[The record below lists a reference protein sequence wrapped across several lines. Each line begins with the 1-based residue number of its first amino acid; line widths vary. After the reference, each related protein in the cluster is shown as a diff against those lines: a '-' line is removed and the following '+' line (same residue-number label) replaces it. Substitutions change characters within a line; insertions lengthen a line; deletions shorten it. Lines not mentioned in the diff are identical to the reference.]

1 MKRRDFVKMAV
12 PVSTVP
18 FLVGGFSLRAYGH
31 TPILDAFIGA
41 SKETDHVLVLIQ
53 LNGGNDGLN
62 MVIPLDQYPSLMN
75 ARANIAID
83 ESKVLQLTTA
93 TGIHP
98 AMPELQQV
106 FADNQLAV
114 IQSVGYPNPNFSH
127 FRATDI
133 WLTASGSDTVLT
145 SGWLGRYLDDE
156 YPDYPNGYPNA
167 VDPDPLAIQ
176 IGSVVSNGLQGPSVS
191 MGMALTSPTSFYQL
205 VSGGIDTAPDTPAG
219 HELTFLREVAQ
230 QTQAYS
236 TTIKN
241 AASKATNLST
251 LYPTAGQNPL
261 ADQLKIVA
269 QLVAG
274 GLKTRIYVVNL
285 GGFDNHSAQVSATG
299 GTDTGTHAKL
309 LGELSLAIAAF
320 LDDLHLLGAEKRVIG
335 MTFSEFGRRIKSNA
349 SLGTDHGTAAP
360 LFVFG
365 KRIYGRILGTNPVL
379 PANAGVNDNIAMQ
392 YDFRSVYASILKE
405 WFGASDHELTSVLL
419 QGFQTL
425 PLVQPDAPSR
435 YPITNDQ
442 PSADTPWTVSLSQNY
457 PNPFNPST
465 HIRFTTSG
473 NYVRVKVYD
482 AVGREVRSLVDGTY
496 PAGEHDVIF
505 DGTGLPSGTYYCRI
519 ESGSFHQVRTMIL
532 MK

>member
-1 MKRRDFVKMAV
+1 MTV

-18 FLVGGFSLRAYGH
+18 FLLGGFPLRAYGH
-31 TPILDAFIGA
+31 TPILDALIGA
-41 SKETDHVLVLIQ
+41 AKETDHVLVLIQ

-75 ARANIAID
+75 ARSNIAID
-83 ESKVLQLTTA
+83 ESKVLPLTTA
-93 TGIHP
+93 TGLHP
-98 AMPELQQV
+98 AMTNLQQV

-114 IQSVGYPNPNFSH
+114 VQSVGYPNPNFSH

-133 WLTASGSDTVLT
+133 WLTASGSETVLNT
-145 SGWLGRYLDDE
+145 GWLGRFLDAE
-156 YPDYPNGYPNA
+156 YPDYPNGYPSA

-176 IGSVVSNGLQGPSVS
+176 IGSVVSSGLQGPSVS

-205 VSGGIDTAPDTPAG
+205 ISGGIDTAPDTPAG

-236 TTIKN
+236 STIKN
-241 AASKATNLST
+241 AASKASNLSS
-251 LYPTAGQNPL
+251 LYPAAGQNPL

-299 GTDTGTHAKL
+299 GTDTGVHAKL
-309 LGELSLAIAAF
+309 LGQLSLAMAAF
-320 LDDLHLLGAEKRVIG
+320 LDDLHLLGAEKRVVG

-365 KRIYGRILGTNPVL
+365 RRVYGRVVGANPVL

-392 YDFRSVYASILKE
+392 FDFRSVYASLLKE
-405 WFGASDHELTSVLL
+405 WFGVSDHELNTVLL

-425 PLVQPDAPSR
+425 PLIQPNTPSK
-435 YPITNDQ
+435 YPITNGQ
-442 PSADTPWTVSLSQNY
+442 PSTNVPWTTTLSQNY
-457 PNPFNPST
+457 PNPFNPTT
-465 HIRFTTSG
+465 HIQFTTTG
-473 NYVRVKVYD
+473 DYVRVKVYD
-482 AVGREVRSLVDGTY
+482 SVGREVRSLADGVF
-496 PAGEHDVIF
+496 PAGEHDVVF
-505 DGTGLPSGTYYCRI
+505 DGTGLPSGTYYCRM
-519 ESGSFHQVRTMIL
+519 ESGSFQEVRTMIL